1 MEKIYLPK
9 DWVCNGSEL
18 KPKNG
23 GSRETLIYNGKE
35 IKAKINATS
44 RETWVFDG
52 KELKA
57 KINASSRDTWV
68 VERDVIKPKINATS
82 RNSYDLDGNPLL
94 VAFGQLIL
102 KAW

>member
-23 GSRETLIYNGKE
+23 GSRETWIYNGKE
-35 IKAKINATS
+35 I
-44 RETWVFDG
+44 
-52 KELKA
+52 KA